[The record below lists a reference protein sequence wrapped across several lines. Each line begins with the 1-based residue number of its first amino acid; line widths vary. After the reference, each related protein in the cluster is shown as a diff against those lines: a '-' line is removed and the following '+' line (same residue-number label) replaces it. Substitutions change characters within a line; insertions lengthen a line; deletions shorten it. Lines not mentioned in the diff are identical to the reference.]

1 MPAADSHPDAAELF
15 SVAGRAI
22 VVTGAASG
30 IGRAIATGTAR
41 AGARVLAVDVDEQGL
56 EETARAA
63 GAAALTTHRADVSD
77 EAQLAAAFEVA
88 DRELGPLDVVFSNA
102 GIAGP
107 VAPVEEVTLADWRR
121 VAAVNLDAGF
131 LVARELVRRLKPAG
145 RAGKLVYTASVWGVV
160 GTDTPLAPYAATKGG
175 VVNLIRQLAVE
186 LAPHGITV
194 NGFAPAGV
202 VTNIADG
209 FYEDEE
215 AVAGLVAQIPNG
227 RLVGADEVLGM
238 AIFLAARAS
247 DHMTGH
253 TLAFDGGYLAR

>member
-1 MPAADSHPDAAELF
+1 MAAATPHPDVLDLF
-15 SVAGRAI
+15 SLTDRAVI
-22 VVTGAASG
+22 VTGAASG
-30 IGRAIATGTAR
+30 IGRAIARGVAA
-41 AGARVLAVDVDEQGL
+41 AGARVLAVDIDEQGL
-56 EETARAA
+56 AETAAA
-63 GAAALTTHRADVSD
+63 DEGTLFTHRADVAD
-77 EAQLAAAFEVA
+77 EEQVAALFEAA

-107 VAPVEEVTLADWRR
+107 VAPVEDISLADWRR

-131 LVARELVRRLKPAG
+131 LIARETVRRLKAAG
-145 RAGKLVYTASVWGVV
+145 RPGKLVYTASVWGVV
-160 GTDTPLAPYAATKGG
+160 GTSTPLAPYAASKGG
-175 VVNLIRQLAVE
+175 VVNLVRQLAVE

-209 FYEDEE
+209 FYEDDE
-215 AVAGLVAQIPNG
+215 AVKGLVAEIPNG
-227 RLVGADEVLGM
+227 RLVGAGEVLGM
-238 AIFLAARAS
+238 AIFLASRAS

>member
-1 MPAADSHPDAAELF
+1 MARATPHPAVLELF
-15 SVAGRAI
+15 SVVDRGI

-30 IGRAIATGTAR
+30 IGRAIARGVAA

-56 EETARAA
+56 AETA
-63 GAAALTTHRADVSD
+63 AAADGTLVTHRADVAD
-77 EAQLAAAFEVA
+77 EEQVAGLFEVA
-88 DRELGPLDVVFSNA
+88 DRELGVLDVVFSNA

-107 VAPVEEVTLADWRR
+107 VAAVEDISLADWRR
-121 VAAVNLDAGF
+121 VGAVNLDAGF
-131 LVARELVRRLKPAG
+131 LIARETVRRLKAAG
-145 RAGKLVYTASVWGVV
+145 RPGKLVYTASVWGVV
-160 GTDTPLAPYAATKGG
+160 GTSTPLSPYAASKGG

-209 FYEDEE
+209 FYEDDE
-215 AVAGLVAQIPNG
+215 AVKGLVAEIPNG
-227 RLVGADEVLGM
+227 RLVGADEVLGT
-238 AIFLAARAS
+238 AIFLASRAS

-253 TLAFDGGYLAR
+253 TLALDGGYLAR